1 MKMFLVVLVNSFIFS
16 SAIAGGKNSKN
27 IHREFAKKKGA
38 FSMNFSKETLD
49 TFDLDFDW
57 KETMKNF
64 SGDFSSVQLL
74 VVSDSALV
82 ENDHKE
88 LLNQFNKMGYK
99 NIELDDQDDDIIVLT
114 DIRKVK
120 FNEVHIL
127 SRGTSGIVLIS
138 VYGSFEI
145 TNKN

>member
-1 MKMFLVVLVNSFIFS
+1 MKMFLVLLVSSFIFS
-16 SAIAGGKNSKN
+16 SAIAGGENSK
-27 IHREFAKKKGA
+27 IIYREFAKKKGA
-38 FSMNFSKETLD
+38 FSMNFSKESLD
-49 TFDLDFDW
+49 ALDFDW

-74 VVSDSALV
+74 VASDSTLL
-82 ENDHKE
+82 ENDHNE

-99 NIELDDQDDDIIVLT
+99 NIELEDQDDDTIVLT
-114 DIRKVK
+114 DKRKVK

-127 SRGTSGIVLIS
+127 SRGTSGIVLMSI
-138 VYGSFEI
+138 YESFEI

>member
-1 MKMFLVVLVNSFIFS
+1 ME
-16 SAIAGGKNSKN
+16 GPC
-27 IHREFAKKKGA
+27 
-38 FSMNFSKETLD
+38 LD
-49 TFDLDFDW
+49 ALDFDW

-74 VVSDSALV
+74 VASDSTLL
-82 ENDHKE
+82 ENDHNE

-99 NIELDDQDDDIIVLT
+99 NIELEDQDDDTIVLT
-114 DIRKVK
+114 DKRKVK

-138 VYGSFEI
+138 IYESFEI

>member
-1 MKMFLVVLVNSFIFS
+1 M
-16 SAIAGGKNSKN
+16 
-27 IHREFAKKKGA
+27 
-38 FSMNFSKETLD
+38 
-49 TFDLDFDW
+49 
-57 KETMKNF
+57 
-64 SGDFSSVQLL
+64 
-74 VVSDSALV
+74 VSDSALV

-88 LLNQFNKMGYK
+88 LLSQFNKMGYK